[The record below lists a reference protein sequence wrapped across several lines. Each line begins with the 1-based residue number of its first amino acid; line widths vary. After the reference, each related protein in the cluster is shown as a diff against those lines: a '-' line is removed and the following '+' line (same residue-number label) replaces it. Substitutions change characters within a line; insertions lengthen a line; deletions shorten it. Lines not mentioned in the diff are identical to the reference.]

1 MGGGL
6 LVPAQSSRERTSARR
21 ETRGLLNRKTVFWN
35 CKLLL
40 MKSGG
45 LGGGDEYLC
54 RLRGRWRSRGDVGD
68 VATCPQISAVI
79 WTCKAAS
86 LYNSGLA
93 CLGCRSTQ
101 VMVSINTISTDW
113 FSATNLKLASCGRLL
128 LLSTCYDTTIIFVLS
143 SCFSGASSRIIS
155 LWREGDNFSISTGGN
170 WSRIS
175 SMIPMQCI
183 SGISFLDCRG
193 SRQGTCGV

>member
-35 CKLLL
+35 CKLFL
-40 MKSGG
+40 MKSRG

-54 RLRGRWRSRGDVGD
+54 RLGGRWRSRGDVGD

-101 VMVSINTISTDW
+101 VMVSIDKGDGVDRHRWWCRSTQVMVSIDTGDGVDRHHLYRSILNNESKIGLMW
-113 FSATNLKLASCGRLL
+113 TLAVAEYLFWDNHYLCLVILL
-128 LLSTCYDTTIIFVLS
+128 LWS
-143 SCFSGASSRIIS
+143 IIS
-155 LWREGDNFSISTGGN
+155 YHITLKRGWQLLYINWR
-170 WSRIS
+170 
-175 SMIPMQCI
+175 Q
-183 SGISFLDCRG
+183 LK
-193 SRQGTCGV
+193 